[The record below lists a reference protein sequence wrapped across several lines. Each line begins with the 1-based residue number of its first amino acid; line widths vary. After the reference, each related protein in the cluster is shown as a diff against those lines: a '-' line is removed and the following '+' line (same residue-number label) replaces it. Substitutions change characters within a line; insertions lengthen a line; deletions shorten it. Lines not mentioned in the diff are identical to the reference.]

1 MLENIEILLVTTG
14 RRWSYL
20 VWEPNYHSINFKNLV
35 AIEMKKIEIIIN
47 EPVYLW
53 LLKYLC
59 MYVKP
64 KYGEKAKMCYMDKD
78 RIIVYK
84 KNRWYLQSIGKHV
97 QIKFDTSN
105 YELDWP
111 LPKGKNKKVIGLMK
125 AELGGWIMTKIK
137 SKNWQLLNRWP

>member
-1 MLENIEILLVTTG
+1 
-14 RRWSYL
+14 
-20 VWEPNYHSINFKNLV
+20 
-35 AIEMKKIEIIIN
+35 
-47 EPVYLW
+47 
-53 LLKYLC
+53 

>member
-20 VWEPNYHSINFKNLV
+20 VWEPNYHSLNFKNLV

-47 EPVYLW
+47 KPVYLW

-84 KNRWYLQSIGKHV
+84 KIDNIYKVLESMFKLNLILQ
-97 QIKFDTSN
+97 
-105 YELDWP
+105 
-111 LPKGKNKKVIGLMK
+111 
-125 AELGGWIMTKIK
+125 IM
-137 SKNWQLLNRWP
+137 N

>member
-1 MLENIEILLVTTG
+1 
-14 RRWSYL
+14 
-20 VWEPNYHSINFKNLV
+20 
-35 AIEMKKIEIIIN
+35 
-47 EPVYLW
+47 
-53 LLKYLC
+53 

-84 KNRWYLQSIGKHV
+84 KNRWYLQSIGKYV

-111 LPKGKNKKVIGLMK
+111 LSKGKKKKVTGLMK